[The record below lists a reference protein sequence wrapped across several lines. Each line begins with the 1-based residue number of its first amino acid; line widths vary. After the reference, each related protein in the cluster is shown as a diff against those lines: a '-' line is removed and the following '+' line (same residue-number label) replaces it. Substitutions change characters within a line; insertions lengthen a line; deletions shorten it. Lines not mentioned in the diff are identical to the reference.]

1 MQHLAISIV
10 MPAYNEERT
19 IGNMISSISSSM
31 DSTNMPYEIIV
42 VDDGSTDNTRRTA
55 ARYKATILS
64 NGKNQGKGYALRKG
78 FQHATGDIIVTID
91 ADGTHRPKEIPD
103 LIHPLFNGVDIVAGS
118 RFLGNGKHWTSR
130 LNRLGNLIFNSTI
143 MILTRK
149 RITDS
154 QTGFRAIKKE
164 VLKELNLTSL
174 GYEVE
179 TELTVK
185 GLKNGYVYQEKPIS
199 CQKRQYNISKL
210 KILYDG
216 IKILKTIFKASFAKI
231 SHYRTNRKL

>member
-1 MQHLAISIV
+1 MQHLAISVV

-19 IGNMISSISSSM
+19 IGNMISSIISTM

-55 ARYKATILS
+55 TRYKATILS

-78 FQHATGDIIVTID
+78 FQHATGGIIVTID

-103 LIHPLFNGVDIVAGS
+103 LIHPLFNGVDIVTGS
-118 RFLGNGKHWTSR
+118 RFLGNRTHSTSR
-130 LNRLGNLIFNSTI
+130 INRLGNLIINSTI
-143 MILTRK
+143 MILTGK

-154 QTGFRAIKKE
+154 QTGFRAFKKH
-164 VLKELNLTSL
+164 VLQTLKLKSL

-179 TELTVK
+179 TEITVK
-185 GLKNGYVYQEKPIS
+185 GLKNGFIYQEKPIN

-210 KILYDG
+210 KILSDG
-216 IKILKTIFKASFAKI
+216 IKILKTIFTAKF
-231 SHYRTNRKL
+231 T